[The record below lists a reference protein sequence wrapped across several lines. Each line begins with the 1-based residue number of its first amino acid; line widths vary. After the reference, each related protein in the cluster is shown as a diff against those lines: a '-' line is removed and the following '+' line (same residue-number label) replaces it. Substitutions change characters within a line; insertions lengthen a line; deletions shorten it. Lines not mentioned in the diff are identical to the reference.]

1 MHGPAGVSG
10 LVFPLAGA
18 LVGTEHFMNRRLQRA
33 AVAVLAA
40 LAACRSTDAGNS
52 PGGTTGP
59 ISFARNPC
67 APTETVDLQPTQTVL
82 LNCASG
88 GNTAT
93 LAGNGASYL
102 VVPQFPTNTVADIE
116 VTYTLTTGTLTGA
129 LPSDRR
135 VASAQLHQGV
145 AASAAPVT
153 FPNWFPGA
161 AQQHFAHA
169 LLAAGRNTATPLA
182 TPPSGAF
189 LFDPPALGST
199 RNFRV
204 ISSATTGA
212 FKGVTARLAFVGTN
226 LYLYIDTL
234 APAGGFTPTQLA
246 AFGQLFDQ
254 TLYDLDVN
262 AFGPP
267 SDIDGNGHVIM
278 LMSPVVNGLSP
289 ASKCATQGYIA
300 GFFTPADFDGPSD
313 PDSNQ
318 GEIFYSIVPDPSG
331 TVSCSHTVTDVG
343 YGVPGTF
350 MHELQHLINYSQHVV
365 VNNIAPESSWLD
377 EGLSIAAE
385 ELGSVYYEQ
394 KCPAPQCRTT
404 PDQIFPDSSQGF
416 VQSFLYDSYQYALEP
431 DTASLTLHTDSDNG
445 FAWRGGDWLLVRYL
459 GDQFGSSLFRSL
471 ETGPSDGLAAIT
483 AATGQPFTGVFANFG
498 LALYADSFPG
508 LPRATAPAVNRFVT
522 RNLRQLWSREFIT
535 TGPSTDIPLA
545 MPLQL
550 FPIVNDT
557 TKYAFHP
564 GTMTFWRL
572 DTTASDST
580 VSIRF
585 AAPGGGPL
593 SSSLRPQIAIM
604 RLPSG
609 Q

>member
-1 MHGPAGVSG
+1 
-10 LVFPLAGA
+10 
-18 LVGTEHFMNRRLQRA
+18 MNRRVQRLG
-33 AVAVLAA
+33 VAA
-40 LAACRSTDAGNS
+40 LVAFAACSSAPNDTG

-59 ISFARNPC
+59 VSFAKNPC

-82 LNCASG
+82 LDCATG

-102 VVPQFPTNTVADIE
+102 VIPQFPTNTVANIQ

-129 LPSDRR
+129 SQSGNRI
-135 VASAQLHQGV
+135 AGAQLRQGV
-145 AASAAPVT
+145 AASPSPVT
-153 FPNWFPGA
+153 LPAWYPGA
-161 AQQHFAHA
+161 AQQQFAHA
-169 LLAAGRNTATPLA
+169 LLARGRNTATALA
-182 TPPSGAF
+182 TAPSGAF
-189 LFDPPALGST
+189 LFDPPTLGST
-199 RNFRV
+199 RNFQV
-204 ISSATTGA
+204 ISSGTTGA
-212 FKGVTARLAFVGTN
+212 YKTVTARLAFIGSN
-226 LYLYIDTL
+226 LYMYIDTL
-234 APAGGFTPTQLA
+234 APANGFTPAQLS

-254 TLYDLDVN
+254 TLYDIDVN

-300 GFFTPADFDGPSD
+300 GFFTPADFDGASD
-313 PDSNQ
+313 PESNQ

-331 TVSCSHTVTDVG
+331 TTSCTHTVSDVG
-343 YGVPGTF
+343 YGVPATF

-365 VNNIAPESSWLD
+365 VNHLSPESSWLD
-377 EGLSIAAE
+377 EGLSIVAE

-394 KCPAPQCRTT
+394 KCPAPACRTT

-416 VQSFLYDSYQYALEP
+416 VQSFLYDSYQYALLP

-459 GDQFGSSLFRSL
+459 ADRFGNTALRSL
-471 ETGPSDGLAAIT
+471 ETGPSDGLAAI
-483 AATGQPFTGVFANFG
+483 ASATGQPFGSVFGNFG
-498 LALYADSFPG
+498 LALYTDSFPG
-508 LPRATAPAVNRFVT
+508 LPRTTAPAANRFVS
-522 RNLRQLWSREFIT
+522 RNLRQLWAREYVT
-535 TGPSTDIPLA
+535 SGPAPDIPRA

-557 TKYAFHP
+557 TKYEFHP

-572 DTTASDST
+572 DTTASDSS

-593 SSSLRPQIAIM
+593 SSALRPQIAIM
-604 RLPSG
+604 RLPAG